1 MNTETSG
8 QLLGTLPQTVE
19 IETIANPHS
28 HLREGCDV
36 MGSLI
41 LNCIKGGVDVLGPM
55 PNTSAGL
62 TTAEEVRDYIQY
74 AQLLEGDETK
84 RFSELTYIPIVML
97 TEQTTEK
104 QVDDCVEAG
113 IRDGKIYPY
122 LRTTKSAR
130 GVRQWG
136 KMLPIVKHCGKV
148 GMKVHGHFEHPAMT
162 FDNRDAEFVCLPI
175 VYQFLE
181 ETDATI
187 VWEHGTDA
195 RCIPH
200 WKDMAESKRFFVTLT
215 AHHLATNEDRTF
227 GDVRA
232 VCKPPIKTERD
243 RQDLVA
249 LVSENHPWVMA
260 GADDAPH
267 DVEKKH
273 VHEDQCACGAYT
285 APFLA
290 QLYAHALEPLFVTAR
305 GLETFINFTSRNAR
319 VLHNLPDASRKITL
333 LRKSFVIPKS
343 YRVGSWTVEPFW
355 AGRTLNWSM
364 KN

>member
-1 MNTETSG
+1 MG
-8 QLLGTLPQTVE
+8 PL
-19 IETIANPHS
+19 IA
-28 HLREGCDV
+28 
-36 MGSLI
+36 
-41 LNCIKGGVDVLGPM
+41 NCIKGGVDALGPM

-62 TTAEEVRDYIQY
+62 TTAARVCNYINY
-74 AQLLEGDETK
+74 ARLLEGDETK
-84 RFSELTYIPIVML
+84 RFSTLTYIPIVML
-97 TEQTTEK
+97 TEETT
-104 QVDDCVEAG
+104 EAG
-113 IRDGKIYPY
+113 IDECVTAGVRDGKIYPY

-136 KMLPIVKHCGKV
+136 RMLPIIKHCGKV
-148 GMKVHGHFEHPAMT
+148 GVKVHGHFEHPSMT
-162 FDNRDAEFVCLPI
+162 FDNRDAEYICVPI
-175 VYQFLE
+175 VRMFLE
-181 ETDATI
+181 ETGATV

-200 WKDMAESKRFFVTLT
+200 WIEFAQNERFFVTLT

-243 RQDLVA
+243 RADLVA
-249 LVSENHPWVMA
+249 LVSENYPWVMA

-290 QLYAHALEPLFVTAR
+290 QLYAHALEHLF
-305 GLETFINFTSRNAR
+305 ETSEGVAAFINFTSRNAR
-319 VLHNLPDASRKITL
+319 KLHNLPDASRRITL
-333 LRKSFVIPKS
+333 LRKPFAIPKS
-343 YRVGSWTVEPFW
+343 YRIGSWTVEPFW
-355 AGRTLNWSM
+355 AGKTINWSIRD
-364 KN
+364 